1 MPDLHIP
8 DRAMQA
14 AVEGL
19 QPITVDSRDI
29 EAVLWSAGPVVMAV
43 ELRRLA
49 DRWVK
54 EVRKDWLY
62 DKDDP
67 AAHELREAIVRL
79 HKRADELDPPRS

>member
-29 EAVLWSAGPVVMAV
+29 EAVLWSAAPIVVAA

-49 DRWVK
+49 GLDNGGALRTA
-54 EVRKDWLY
+54 VR
-62 DKDDP
+62 
-67 AAHELREAIVRL
+67 A
-79 HKRADELDPPRS
+79 RADELDPPRS